1 MASDG
6 SHGGFFD
13 RLSIELLG
21 RTNLAR
27 IDLRGAEGVVVGPH
41 LDEL

>member
-1 MASDG
+1 MPGDG
-6 SHGGFFD
+6 SRRRTFG
-13 RLSIELLG
+13 RPSIELLG